1 MPRLTGSNDSI
12 KEQRIRDSLHN
23 LIIFKESKGTDLD
36 AALWHVIQTPE
47 FQRLRRVRQL
57 GFSEQVYPGATHTR
71 FAHSLGAFHIARRLI
86 KVIEKSGVATS
97 SHRADVALAAALL
110 HDIGHGPF
118 SHAFEDVTAKLGQ
131 KYDHEK
137 MSAQLIRKNPIARI
151 LNNGMGDGFA
161 GEVADMIEKAGKKDI
176 YNAVISSQFDAD
188 RLDYMMRDRLMTGT
202 QLGSVD
208 MEWLL
213 NNLDVKS
220 ISASSGEE
228 EEYNVKIFILNHK
241 AIHAAESYV
250 LNLFHL
256 YPTVYFHKAT
266 RGMEKIFSN
275 LMLRMVELIKG
286 GSLKKTGLPQKHP
299 LVKFATT
306 ANFDEGT
313 DLLDD
318 TMIWGALPLMTD
330 KSVDPI
336 VNDLAGRL
344 LNRRLY
350 KCLDV
355 KETLTQRFFEAKQIK
370 DNERLSPEITGRLK
384 RLLDDVEYSID
395 DFIRSKED
403 RKQMPTIFVDKG
415 RREPYKSIG
424 EEGFLNQIM
433 VRTSNDA
440 AIDIKHVSYAI
451 AGLKDFSF
459 FRCYWDGNGAK
470 TEILKRKIDGI
481 IKNAIT
487 RYK

>member
-1 MPRLTGSNDSI
+1 MPKLAGSNAPI

-23 LIIFKESKGTDLD
+23 LIIFKESKGSDLD

-71 FAHSLGAFHIARRLI
+71 FAHSLGALHIARRLI
-86 KVIEKSGVATS
+86 EVIKKSGVDDS
-97 SHRADVALAAALL
+97 YRANVALAAALL

-137 MSAQLIRKNPIARI
+137 ISAQLIRKNPITKI
-151 LNNGMGDGFA
+151 LNNSMGNGFA
-161 GEVADMIEKAGKKDI
+161 DEVSDMIEKTGKKDI
-176 YNAVISSQFDAD
+176 YNSVVSSQFDAD

-208 MEWLL
+208 IEWLL

-220 ISASSGEE
+220 ISAASGEE
-228 EEYNVKIFILNHK
+228 KEYTVDIFILNHK

-256 YPTVYFHKAT
+256 YPTVYFHKVT

-275 LMLRMVELIKG
+275 LMLRIVELIKND
-286 GSLKKTGLPQKHP
+286 SFEKTGLPPKHP
-299 LVKFATT
+299 LVKFATS
-306 ANFDEGT
+306 ANFDEET

-330 KSVDPI
+330 KSLDSV

-344 LNRRLY
+344 LHRRLY

-355 KETLTQRFFEAKQIK
+355 RETVTQHFFEAKQIK
-370 DNERLSPEITGRLK
+370 DDERLSPKTVERLK
-384 RLLDDVEYSID
+384 SLLVDIENLID
-395 DFIRSKED
+395 DFIHSEKNK
-403 RKQMPTIFVDKG
+403 KQMPTIFVDKG
-415 RREPYKSIG
+415 KREPYKSVG

-440 AIDIKHVSYAI
+440 AIDIKHTSYAI

-459 FRCYWDGNGAK
+459 FRCYWDGNGEKAG
-470 TEILKRKIDGI
+470 ILQRKIDDI
-481 IKNAIT
+481 IKKTIE
-487 RYK
+487 RCK